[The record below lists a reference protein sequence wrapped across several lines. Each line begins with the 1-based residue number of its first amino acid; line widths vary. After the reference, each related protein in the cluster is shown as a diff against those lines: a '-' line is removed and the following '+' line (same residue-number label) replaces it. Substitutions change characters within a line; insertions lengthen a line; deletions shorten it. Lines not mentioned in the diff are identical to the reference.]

1 MLRYSTEY
9 VLIVTG
15 RWWKH
20 AYSQISDNNRTK
32 AQKVPKLS
40 KRVFEVFVK
49 FQCKNQ
55 ILKLHIMKKYLK
67 PASRVE
73 LAQAAQML
81 AESLAINS
89 GTTVDGS
96 QALTKE
102 NDWNIWSDDEE

>member
-9 VLIVTG
+9 VLVVTG
-15 RWWKH
+15 RWWKY

-32 AQKVPKLS
+32 ALKVPKLS

-49 FQCKNQ
+49 YQSKNQ
-55 ILKLHIMKKYLK
+55 ILKLHIMKDYLK

-89 GTTVDGS
+89 GTTVSGND
-96 QALTKE
+96 ALTKE
-102 NDWNIWSDDEE
+102 EAWDIWEAE